1 MGASTLP
8 NQKGL
13 HTPINKTSLNGT
25 NKEQDPAEQSGLCQG
40 PAAAAAVLTVT
51 FQVKKREDA
60 LKSGGG
66 VSPYSEVQMGASGGS
81 LAPESNADV
90 GKRKDLNNHF

>member
-51 FQVKKREDA
+51 FQVKKKEDA

-66 VSPYSEVQMGASGGS
+66 GPPTQRYKWALQEAPWPQSPTLM
-81 LAPESNADV
+81 
-90 GKRKDLNNHF
+90 

>member
-51 FQVKKREDA
+51 FQVKKKEDA

-66 VSPYSEVQMGASGGS
+66 VPLLRGTNGRFRRLPGPRVQ
-81 LAPESNADV
+81 
-90 GKRKDLNNHF
+90 R

>member
-66 VSPYSEVQMGASGGS
+66 GVPLLRGTNGRFRRLPGPRVQ
-81 LAPESNADV
+81 
-90 GKRKDLNNHF
+90 R